1 MFDDSRKPFGKIKH
15 NSNSISLV
23 SPDRR
28 SSEWKVWSLFLKSR
42 TRNCLKFRTIFITP
56 LVCQLVSRSLLYRFY
71 FVYFAKWCWNI
82 FLFCFQETIN
92 QKNTIFKFVSNWTKL
107 VAFRFTMISVI
118 IISIIIYFYYINH
131 YWINHF

>member
-1 MFDDSRKPFGKIKH
+1 MILESRSGRLNH

-42 TRNCLKFRTIFITP
+42 TQNCLKFRTIFITP
-56 LVCQLVSRSLLYRFY
+56 LVCQLVSRLKFVVSILLCLLCELMLKY
-71 FVYFAKWCWNI
+71 

>member
-1 MFDDSRKPFGKIKH
+1 MILESRSGRLNH

-28 SSEWKVWSLFLKSR
+28 SSEGKVWSLFLKSR
-42 TRNCLKFRTIFITP
+42 TQNCLKFRTIYSPGLSVGKQKF
-56 LVCQLVSRSLLYRFY
+56 VVSILLCLLCELMLKY
-71 FVYFAKWCWNI
+71 

-107 VAFRFTMISVI
+107 VAFRFAMISVI